1 MGDDQMKALTLWQP
15 WASLAA
21 LGLKKYEFRRWPAPR
36 RCTRQRIVIHAARRQ
51 VRPAEIE
58 ELLNDGERLMGSLG
72 AFDHAVLAKAR
83 TLLETALFPLAHGLA
98 TVTLG
103 EPRRA
108 LDLFAAHMNPD
119 EIDPDMWAW
128 PLGDVERFAEPV
140 PARGRQGF
148 WEWEPERAAEPDLFD
163 TANPKGGD

>member
-1 MGDDQMKALTLWQP
+1 
-15 WASLAA
+15 
-21 LGLKKYEFRRWPAPR
+21 LKKYEFRRWPAPR
-36 RCTRQRIVIHAARRQ
+36 RCTRQRIVIHAAKRPLH
-51 VRPAEIE
+51 VRECADLLADNARLPAI
-58 ELLNDGERLMGSLG
+58 LG
-72 AFDHAVLAKAR
+72 DFDSAAIRAAR
-83 TLLETALFPLAHGLA
+83 TQLDGVVKGWPLPLACGLA